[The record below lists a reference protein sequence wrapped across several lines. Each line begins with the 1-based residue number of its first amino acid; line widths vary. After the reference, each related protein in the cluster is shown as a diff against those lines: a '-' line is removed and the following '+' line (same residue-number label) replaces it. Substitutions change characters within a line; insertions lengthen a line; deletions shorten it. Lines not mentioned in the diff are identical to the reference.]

1 MEEPIIAYR
10 YHRMCDEVASSRVT
24 LRPALA
30 EHDDAWT
37 WKSCQRC
44 PGTMASN
51 SEKVISTVRVLEILT
66 IYISSHFKLYIHYIG

>member
-37 WKSCQRC
+37 WKLCQRC

-51 SEKVISTVRVLEILT
+51 SEKVIS
-66 IYISSHFKLYIHYIG
+66 

>member
-1 MEEPIIAYR
+1 MEEAIIAYR

-30 EHDDAWT
+30 EHDDAGT

-51 SEKVISTVRVLEILT
+51 SEKVIPTVRILEILT
-66 IYISSHFKLYIHYIG
+66 IYISQVILNYISIM